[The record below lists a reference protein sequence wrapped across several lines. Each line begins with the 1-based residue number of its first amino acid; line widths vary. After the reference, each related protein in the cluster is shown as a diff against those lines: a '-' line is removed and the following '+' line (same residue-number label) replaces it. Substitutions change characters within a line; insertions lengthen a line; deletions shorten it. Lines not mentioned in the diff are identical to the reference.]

1 MKRTSFEK
9 DINGEY
15 AELFLSVRDFIKYYV
30 NETLIFLFEYN
41 GLRDFENNL

>member
-15 AELFLSVRDFIKYYV
+15 AELLLRVRDFIKYYV
-30 NETLIFLFEYN
+30 NETLIFLFKYN
-41 GLRDFENNL
+41 GFRDFENNL